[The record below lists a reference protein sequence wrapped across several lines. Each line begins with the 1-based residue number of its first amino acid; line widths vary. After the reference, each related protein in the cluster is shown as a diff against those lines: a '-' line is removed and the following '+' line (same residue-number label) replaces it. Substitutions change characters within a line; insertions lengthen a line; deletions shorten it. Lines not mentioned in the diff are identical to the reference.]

1 MASDDPRLEKL
12 GQVIAR
18 LREELGWTQGQLA
31 DKTRADRSQI
41 SRLEAGERLV
51 SAPVLARIAH
61 ALGTSTDDL
70 LARAGYLAVP
80 FPDGSDEDL
89 ARVRR
94 LLEHYPALRA
104 LVNSWPH
111 LRAELRDRLIDQW
124 MFEQIRERISQ
135 MRREAALE
143 EERRAAASR
152 VGRRDADVDPA
163 IAQAMEAAV
172 REFETYIDSVYSEA
186 NDDATAPPG
195 AAGAA

>member
-124 MFEQIRERISQ
+124 MFEQVRERISQ

-143 EERRAAASR
+143 EERRAR
-152 VGRRDADVDPA
+152 VR
-163 IAQAMEAAV
+163 EAAIQLGVSKTKRDKEPVISVTFGWSGRETSQVV
-172 REFETYIDSVYSEA
+172 R
-186 NDDATAPPG
+186 NDE
-195 AAGAA
+195 

>member
-12 GQVIAR
+12 GQVIAQ

-31 DKTRADRSQI
+31 DQTRADRSQI

-61 ALGTSTDDL
+61 ALGTGTDDL
-70 LARAGYLAVP
+70 LARAGFLALP
-80 FPDGSDEDL
+80 FPAGQDDDA

-111 LRAELRDRLIDQW
+111 LRPELRDRLVDQW
-124 MFEQIRERISQ
+124 MFEQVRERIAQ
-135 MRREAALE
+135 ARREAALE

-152 VGRRDADVDPA
+152 VGRRDADVDPLT
-163 IAQAMEAAV
+163 AQEMVTAV

-186 NDDATAPPG
+186 NDEPTAPTG

>member
-61 ALGTSTDDL
+61 ALGTGTDDL

-124 MFEQIRERISQ
+124 MFEQVRERISQ

-163 IAQAMEAAV
+163 VAQAMEVAV

-186 NDDATAPPG
+186 NDDATVPPG

>member
-12 GQVIAR
+12 GQVIAQ

-31 DKTRADRSQI
+31 DKTRADRSQV

-61 ALGTSTDDL
+61 ALGTSTDEL
-70 LARAGYLAVP
+70 LVRAGYLALP
-80 FPDGSDEDL
+80 FPDGQDEDL
-89 ARVRR
+89 ARLRR
-94 LLEHYPALRA
+94 LLEHYPPLRA

-111 LRAELRDRLIDQW
+111 LRPELRERLVDQW
-124 MFEQIRERISQ
+124 LFEQVRERIAQ
-135 MRREAALE
+135 MRREAGLE

-163 IAQAMEAAV
+163 VATAMENAV
-172 REFETYIDSVYSEA
+172 RDFEVYIDSVYSEA
-186 NDDATAPPG
+186 NDDPTAPPG
-195 AAGAA
+195 QAGAA